1 MGRRN
6 KSFVKDLHQQA
17 YEQMQ
22 DKLAIGQ
29 SRAEDKRNGTAKDKI
44 YAYATYETYWRHIRY
59 FLRWLKKQHPECT
72 TLKKAKRYVPE
83 WLEERVNAGLSAWT
97 IHTELAA
104 LCKLYGIT
112 ADDPNRF
119 QAPSRHREDIKRSR
133 NDVSRDRH
141 FSASNNLELVKFC
154 CGTGVRRNVLQR
166 LRGDDLWT
174 RERIVKEL
182 EEKELSSLNTQQQ
195 ILLRETLE
203 MYPGYDYFIYH
214 RRDKGGKSRY
224 APIIGPDT
232 AMIVARMRNTAPN
245 ERVWQHV
252 HDAADIHGYRADYA
266 TALYKQFAR
275 PIADIPYD
283 RINRGSG
290 RKYQSEVY
298 TCRKDEGRR
307 KYDRR
312 AMEVTSKALGHNR
325 VCVIAE
331 SYLRN
336 I

>member
-1 MGRRN
+1 MGRKN
-6 KSFVKDLHQQA
+6 KGYVKDLHQQA

-22 DKLAIGQ
+22 GKLAIGQ
-29 SRAEDKRNGTAKDKI
+29 SRAEDKRNGITKDKI
-44 YAYATYETYWRHIRY
+44 YSYATYETYWRHIRY
-59 FLRWLKKQHPECT
+59 FLRWVKKQHPECT

-104 LCKLYGIT
+104 LCKLYGIA

-119 QAPSRHREDIKRSR
+119 SAPSRNREDIKRSR
-133 NDVSRDRH
+133 NDVDRDRH
-141 FSASNNLELVKFC
+141 FSVPNNLELIKFC
-154 CGTGVRRNVLQR
+154 KGTGVRRNVLQR

-174 RERIVKEL
+174 RQRMAE
-182 EEKELSSLNTQQQ
+182 ELSSLLPEQKKL
-195 ILLRETLE
+195 IREALE
-203 MYPGYDYFIYH
+203 IYPQYDYFIFH

-232 AMIVARMRNTAPN
+232 AIIVERMRNTAPD
-245 ERVWQHV
+245 ECVWQHV

>member
-6 KSFVKDLHQQA
+6 KSYVKDLHQQA
-17 YEQMQ
+17 YERMQ
-22 DKLAIGQ
+22 GKLAIGQ
-29 SRAEDKRNGTAKDKI
+29 SRSDGKRDGTAKDKI
-44 YAYATYETYWRHIRY
+44 YSYSTYETYWSHIRY
-59 FLRWLKKQHPECT
+59 FLRWVKKQHPECT

-83 WLEERVNAGLSAWT
+83 WLGERVNAGLSAWT

-104 LCKLYGIT
+104 LCKLYSI
-112 ADDPNRF
+112 APDDPNRF
-119 QAPSRHREDIKRSR
+119 RAPPRHREDIKRSR

-141 FSASNNLELVKFC
+141 FSVPNNLELIKFC
-154 CGTGVRRNVLQR
+154 KGTGVRRNVLQR

-174 RERIVKEL
+174 RERL
-182 EEKELSSLNTQQQ
+182 MRELSSPVLDRQKLAQ
-195 ILLRETLE
+195 EALE
-203 MYPGYDYFIYH
+203 IYPQYDYFIYH

-266 TALYKQFAR
+266 TALYRQFAR

-290 RKYQSEVY
+290 RRYQSEVY